1 MLIAWMHR
9 FCSWTSLLECS
20 SEFLCPLC
28 AASFFHVRDQIRK
41 IHTKKAETEIQ
52 TSKQK
57 LRRNVF
63 GMHAV
68 RGNVT
73 KPGSAKGKPQFAT
86 KPGSTKGKGPSSPL
100 AWVNKR
106 QWTIRHYLLSV
117 HLRDAIFALQTFVFL
132 QICVE
137 VFRTCSLD
145 NSIAYVRNKSI
156 LIVGLVASTRRR
168 PQPMKTQYIC
178 MTMYECVSDMCSRCV
193 PSRLIVNVSFHRL
206 RLSLLITFF
215 RCGPLDVKA
224 AQSDKSRTV
233 KFLTFQDEGIQSSI
247 SNGCE
252 WVFFLFTSPKC
263 LLTGP
268 VYEAFMKVMQW
279 EME

>member
-1 MLIAWMHR
+1 VVFEICSECFHHLRYFYEGSTDQCTGVFEICR
-9 FCSWTSLLECS
+9 FSFHEEYRQHCIQTDSTIQTALSLECRAPPRSRDGRRRKNALALDVDSMNASILFVNFLHSSS

-73 KPGSAKGKPQFAT
+73 KPGSTKGKPQFAT

-106 QWTIRHYLLSV
+106 QGLRFVTVYSVSIYLSYG
-117 HLRDAIFALQTFVFL
+117 IF
-132 QICVE
+132 VE
-137 VFRTCSLD
+137 MSL
-145 NSIAYVRNKSI
+145 K
-156 LIVGLVASTRRR
+156 ASR
-168 PQPMKTQYIC
+168 
-178 MTMYECVSDMCSRCV
+178 V
-193 PSRLIVNVSFHRL
+193 
-206 RLSLLITFF
+206 LL
-215 RCGPLDVKA
+215 K
-224 AQSDKSRTV
+224 
-233 KFLTFQDEGIQSSI
+233 
-247 SNGCE
+247 
-252 WVFFLFTSPKC
+252 
-263 LLTGP
+263 
-268 VYEAFMKVMQW
+268 
-279 EME
+279 